1 MAFDKSEAIT
11 RGKTNYRAGVGR
23 IGEKYKTCAKIGG
36 MGTAEC
42 LHNAKLEATYDF
54 DEWATRWA
62 TAMTK
67 A

>member
-1 MAFDKSEAIT
+1 MAFSKSEAIT

-23 IGEKYKTCAKIGG
+23 IGGKYKECAKIGG

-42 LHNAKLEATYDF
+42 LHNAKLEASYDF
-54 DEWATRWA
+54 DAWAERWA
-62 TAMTK
+62 TSMGK